1 MGCSLFFFL
10 GFFCFA
16 AWSAAAAAAADG
28 WVAGSWDLERSEY
41 WGRVGVFDAHS
52 YICQRDLNLELDL
65 CFFCSCCCHWIFFR
79 IARFVVF
86 GWWICFCFVFMF
98 LYGWVGVGGRERSE
112 LKKRQRRR
120 LLIEEEASIA
130 TESKPNLSFS
140 LCLLGSI
147 KYIPSGTTLLSLS
160 QEGVGVL
167 PALLRF

>member
-1 MGCSLFFFL
+1 MISASSVLVVVIGFSSELPDLLFL
-10 GFFCFA
+10 AGGF
-16 AWSAAAAAAADG
+16 
-28 WVAGSWDLERSEY
+28 V
-41 WGRVGVFDAHS
+41 
-52 YICQRDLNLELDL
+52 
-65 CFFCSCCCHWIFFR
+65 
-79 IARFVVF
+79 
-86 GWWICFCFVFMF
+86 FCFVFMF
-98 LYGWVGVGGRERSE
+98 LYGWVGGGGRERSE